1 MAANLGSGGL
11 TPEELAQF
19 EEMLRERRRQLT
31 ADVNSL
37 EAEDAQGA
45 TETTAFSTHLADL
58 GSDSASSD
66 ISLGRR
72 EAASEEIQGID
83 EALERIQAGTFGVC
97 DSCEKPIVKSR
108 LEAIPYASLC
118 IPCKQLEEGI
128 KH

>member
-1 MAANLGSGGL
+1 MTANKGSGAL

-19 EEMLRERRRQLT
+19 EEMLRERRRSLMG
-31 ADVNSL
+31 DVNSL

-45 TETTAFSTHLADL
+45 TELTSFSTHLADL
-58 GSDSASSD
+58 GSDRASSD

-83 EALERIQAGTFGVC
+83 EALERIVAGTFGIC
-97 DSCEKPIVKSR
+97 DFCEKPIAKER

-118 IPCKQLEEGI
+118 IPCKQQEET
-128 KH
+128 